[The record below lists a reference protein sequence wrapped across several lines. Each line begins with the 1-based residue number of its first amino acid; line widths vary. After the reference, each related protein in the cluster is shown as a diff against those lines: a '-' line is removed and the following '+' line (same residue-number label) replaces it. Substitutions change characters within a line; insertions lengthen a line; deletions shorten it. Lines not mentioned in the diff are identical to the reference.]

1 VDRRELAMKTGRNL
15 LDAIAAVFSFALE
28 LGLIESNP
36 VDGFRRTLSRKSRTK
51 RGRAENDPGRDI
63 RPIEHP
69 AEIAKL
75 LEAARGEGLET
86 HVLVMLLRDAGLR
99 VGEALGLRW
108 RAVTW
113 GDDDQDRRRALLID
127 TSRQRGG
134 EAEAPKSGRARKV
147 QLSRRLRGALFAL
160 HRQRERPAPDT
171 FVLRRPV
178 GTFRNVVWPRILQA
192 ADIGHRRPKDLRDTF
207 ASQLLSAGVQLG
219 YVSTQLGHADFG
231 VTVRHYAKWAGGDEY
246 RTALT
251 LEPGEVPADLLA
263 RLVESPQAPLIAR
276 DDVTALSELD
286 RATARDLDAFDHAAS
301 YADGAGL
308 VAGTGFEPVTFGL

>member
-1 VDRRELAMKTGRNL
+1 MKTGRNL

-75 LEAARGEGLET
+75 VEAARGEGLET
-86 HVLVMLLRDAGLR
+86 HVLMMLLLDAGLR

-127 TSRQRGG
+127 TSRPRGG

-160 HRQRERPAPDT
+160 YRQRERPAGDA

-178 GTFRNVVWPRILQA
+178 ATFRNVVWPRILRA

-207 ASQLLSAGVQLG
+207 ASQLLSAGR
-219 YVSTQLGHADFG
+219 A
-231 VTVRHYAKWAGGDEY
+231 
-246 RTALT
+246 
-251 LEPGEVPADLLA
+251 A
-263 RLVESPQAPLIAR
+263 RLRLDPARPRGLRSDCAPLREVGRRRRVQRSTRAR
-276 DDVTALSELD
+276 AGRSSSRPTRAPHRVPSESQ
-286 RATARDLDAFDHAAS
+286 DL
-301 YADGAGL
+301 G
-308 VAGTGFEPVTFGL
+308 